1 MAIGRPRSKASTK
14 ACEDVGFEQ
23 LMKGIDGDGDKGC
36 RKVSRGVVIKGFMS
50 LRLVL
55 AEGEGNGRERDRMRS
70 G

>member
-36 RKVSRGVVIKGFMS
+36 RKVSRGVVIKGFIS
-50 LRLVL
+50 LGVGAR
-55 AEGEGNGRERDRMRS
+55 
-70 G
+70 